1 MFKNVGA
8 DRITV
13 AEALAHPWLAR
24 PLVPSSGAM
33 SDADGEGGSG
43 PVPSEGMSEAERAA
57 LVADMER
64 RRVEVDRIK
73 REEKE
78 QAVRAKEEAR
88 RFVQAGVQGQDT
100 LALCL
105 CVYGQTRALP
115 RARCFFP
122 RPCSFQ
128 WSAGV
133 GGGGV

>member
-88 RFVQAGVQGQDT
+88 RFVQAGGQGHGT

-105 CVYGQTRALP
+105 CVYGPTRALP
-115 RARCFFP
+115 RARCCF
-122 RPCSFQ
+122 RALARS
-128 WSAGV
+128 SGLLELE
-133 GGGGV
+133 GGG